1 MFLNILLEGSSS
13 VEEQIEQVQASIS
26 ARVTV
31 ACTISQLVCS
41 NAAKQ
46 SCSAL
51 SLYQRKERET
61 PFPLYMGLKLHSSGR
76 QKGMINMFHSLGMC
90 VSYDRVMGVRKSL
103 ARAVSK
109 RFSEEGAVVPLNLK
123 RGVFTTGSVDNIDE

>member
-1 MFLNILLEGSSS
+1 MKLAEVGVLLRKYILLQQMPFNGSFAPNCLSEPVAKPLLMFLNILLEGSSS
-13 VEEQIEQVQASIS
+13 VEEQIEQDQASIS

-51 SLYQRKERET
+51 SLYQRKERDSFSFVHGSEAT
-61 PFPLYMGLKLHSSGR
+61 LKWSPERH
-76 QKGMINMFHSLGMC
+76 
-90 VSYDRVMGVRKSL
+90 D
-103 ARAVSK
+103 
-109 RFSEEGAVVPLNLK
+109 
-123 RGVFTTGSVDNIDE
+123 